1 MKKILIVDD
10 EPNIVMTLEY
20 TFKKSNY
27 EVFIARD
34 GQEALDILKTNFPDV
49 IILDIMMP
57 MVDGFA
63 TLEQIRKDA
72 NLQHTKV
79 MFLSAKNKESD
90 IEKGLALGAD
100 AYMTKP
106 FSPSE
111 LVARVKAHM
120 ARYERLTSSHQKTN
134 DIIEIRGLKIDKT
147 ARRVWINGEEKAFT
161 TKEFDLLT
169 FLAENPNHVFTKEE
183 LFREIWDMESIGDIA
198 TVTVHIKKI
207 REKIEVDTA
216 NPQYIETIWGVGYRF
231 KV

>member
-63 TLEQIRKDA
+63 TLEQIRKDD

-90 IEKGLALGAD
+90 IEKGMALGAD

-106 FSPSE
+106 FSIKK
-111 LVARVKAHM
+111 V
-120 ARYERLTSSHQKTN
+120 
-134 DIIEIRGLKIDKT
+134 IEK
-147 ARRVWINGEEKAFT
+147 V
-161 TKEFDLLT
+161 
-169 FLAENPNHVFTKEE
+169 EE
-183 LFREIWDMESIGDIA
+183 LLG
-198 TVTVHIKKI
+198 
-207 REKIEVDTA
+207 
-216 NPQYIETIWGVGYRF
+216 
-231 KV
+231 

>member
-34 GQEALDILKTNFPDV
+34 GQEALDILKTNYPDV

-63 TLEQIRKDA
+63 TLEQIRKDE
-72 NLQHTKV
+72 NLKHTKV
-79 MFLSAKNKESD
+79 IFLSAKNKESD

-106 FSPSE
+106 FSIKK
-111 LVARVKAHM
+111 VV
-120 ARYERLTSSHQKTN
+120 
-134 DIIEIRGLKIDKT
+134 
-147 ARRVWINGEEKAFT
+147 EK
-161 TKEFDLLT
+161 
-169 FLAENPNHVFTKEE
+169 VEE
-183 LFREIWDMESIGDIA
+183 LLS
-198 TVTVHIKKI
+198 
-207 REKIEVDTA
+207 
-216 NPQYIETIWGVGYRF
+216 
-231 KV
+231 

>member
-34 GQEALDILKTNFPDV
+34 GQEALDILKTNFPDI

-106 FSPSE
+106 FS
-111 LVARVKAHM
+111 
-120 ARYERLTSSHQKTN
+120 
-134 DIIEIRGLKIDKT
+134 
-147 ARRVWINGEEKAFT
+147 
-161 TKEFDLLT
+161 
-169 FLAENPNHVFTKEE
+169 
-183 LFREIWDMESIGDIA
+183 
-198 TVTVHIKKI
+198 IKKVV
-207 REKIEVDTA
+207 EKVE
-216 NPQYIETIWGVGYRF
+216 
-231 KV
+231 KLLL

>member
-34 GQEALDILKTNFPDV
+34 GQEALDILKSNFPDV

-106 FSPSE
+106 FSIKK
-111 LVARVKAHM
+111 VV
-120 ARYERLTSSHQKTN
+120 
-134 DIIEIRGLKIDKT
+134 
-147 ARRVWINGEEKAFT
+147 EKM
-161 TKEFDLLT
+161 
-169 FLAENPNHVFTKEE
+169 EE
-183 LFREIWDMESIGDIA
+183 LLS
-198 TVTVHIKKI
+198 
-207 REKIEVDTA
+207 
-216 NPQYIETIWGVGYRF
+216 
-231 KV
+231 

>member
-63 TLEQIRKDA
+63 TLEQIRKDD

-79 MFLSAKNKESD
+79 MLLSAKNKESD

-106 FSPSE
+106 FSIKK
-111 LVARVKAHM
+111 VV
-120 ARYERLTSSHQKTN
+120 
-134 DIIEIRGLKIDKT
+134 
-147 ARRVWINGEEKAFT
+147 EK
-161 TKEFDLLT
+161 
-169 FLAENPNHVFTKEE
+169 VEE
-183 LFREIWDMESIGDIA
+183 LLG
-198 TVTVHIKKI
+198 
-207 REKIEVDTA
+207 
-216 NPQYIETIWGVGYRF
+216 
-231 KV
+231 

>member
-90 IEKGLALGAD
+90 IEKGLELGAD

-106 FSPSE
+106 FSIKKVVE
-111 LVARVKAHM
+111 QV
-120 ARYERLTSSHQKTN
+120 
-134 DIIEIRGLKIDKT
+134 
-147 ARRVWINGEEKAFT
+147 
-161 TKEFDLLT
+161 
-169 FLAENPNHVFTKEE
+169 EE
-183 LFREIWDMESIGDIA
+183 LLG
-198 TVTVHIKKI
+198 
-207 REKIEVDTA
+207 
-216 NPQYIETIWGVGYRF
+216 
-231 KV
+231 

>member
-27 EVFIARD
+27 DVFIARD

-49 IILDIMMP
+49 IILDVMMP

-79 MFLSAKNKESD
+79 LFLSAKNKESD

-106 FSPSE
+106 FSIKK
-111 LVARVKAHM
+111 VV
-120 ARYERLTSSHQKTN
+120 
-134 DIIEIRGLKIDKT
+134 
-147 ARRVWINGEEKAFT
+147 EK
-161 TKEFDLLT
+161 
-169 FLAENPNHVFTKEE
+169 VEE
-183 LFREIWDMESIGDIA
+183 LL
-198 TVTVHIKKI
+198 
-207 REKIEVDTA
+207 
-216 NPQYIETIWGVGYRF
+216 N
-231 KV
+231 

>member
-90 IEKGLALGAD
+90 IEKGLELGAD

-106 FSPSE
+106 FSIKK
-111 LVARVKAHM
+111 V
-120 ARYERLTSSHQKTN
+120 
-134 DIIEIRGLKIDKT
+134 IEK
-147 ARRVWINGEEKAFT
+147 VEE
-161 TKEFDLLT
+161 LLT
-169 FLAENPNHVFTKEE
+169 
-183 LFREIWDMESIGDIA
+183 
-198 TVTVHIKKI
+198 
-207 REKIEVDTA
+207 
-216 NPQYIETIWGVGYRF
+216 
-231 KV
+231 

>member
-10 EPNIVMTLEY
+10 EPNSVMTLEY

-63 TLEQIRKDA
+63 TLEQIRKDD

-90 IEKGLALGAD
+90 IEKGLELGAD

-106 FSPSE
+106 FSIKK
-111 LVARVKAHM
+111 VV
-120 ARYERLTSSHQKTN
+120 
-134 DIIEIRGLKIDKT
+134 
-147 ARRVWINGEEKAFT
+147 EK
-161 TKEFDLLT
+161 
-169 FLAENPNHVFTKEE
+169 VEE
-183 LFREIWDMESIGDIA
+183 LLS
-198 TVTVHIKKI
+198 
-207 REKIEVDTA
+207 
-216 NPQYIETIWGVGYRF
+216 
-231 KV
+231 

>member
-27 EVFIARD
+27 VVFIARD

-63 TLEQIRKDA
+63 TLEQIRKDD

-106 FSPSE
+106 FSIKK
-111 LVARVKAHM
+111 VV
-120 ARYERLTSSHQKTN
+120 
-134 DIIEIRGLKIDKT
+134 
-147 ARRVWINGEEKAFT
+147 EK
-161 TKEFDLLT
+161 
-169 FLAENPNHVFTKEE
+169 VEE
-183 LFREIWDMESIGDIA
+183 LL
-198 TVTVHIKKI
+198 
-207 REKIEVDTA
+207 
-216 NPQYIETIWGVGYRF
+216 N
-231 KV
+231 

>member
-10 EPNIVMTLEY
+10 EPNIVMSLEY
-20 TFKKSNY
+20 TFKKNNY

-90 IEKGLALGAD
+90 IEKGLELGAD

-106 FSPSE
+106 FSIKK
-111 LVARVKAHM
+111 VV
-120 ARYERLTSSHQKTN
+120 
-134 DIIEIRGLKIDKT
+134 
-147 ARRVWINGEEKAFT
+147 EK
-161 TKEFDLLT
+161 
-169 FLAENPNHVFTKEE
+169 VEE
-183 LFREIWDMESIGDIA
+183 LLG
-198 TVTVHIKKI
+198 
-207 REKIEVDTA
+207 
-216 NPQYIETIWGVGYRF
+216 
-231 KV
+231 